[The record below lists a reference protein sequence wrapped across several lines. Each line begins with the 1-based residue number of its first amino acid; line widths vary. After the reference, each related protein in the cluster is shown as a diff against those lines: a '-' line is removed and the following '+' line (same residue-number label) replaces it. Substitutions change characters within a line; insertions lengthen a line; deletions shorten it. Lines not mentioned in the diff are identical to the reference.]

1 MPTNWQKHLF
11 ETYRNY
17 KTNKEAEEAFV
28 WFGGNIVEC
37 VNGKKNWKRKKFI
50 GLMAECCTVSDEAF
64 GLLMLDNYWDRWV
77 DLYEKK
83 PKNQVAK
90 ATYTS
95 SSMGHRKFSS
105 WTPDGLTKFN
115 ALYKMVKWQ
124 RGAAATG
131 AMVDEQLRRRI
142 RKGGGMN
149 EDIEMGGDLGQKATG
164 SLEEEVEPVV
174 RVYNDWDDE
183 VTNIPAVAI

>member
-1 MPTNWQKHLF
+1 MPPNWQKHLF

-17 KTNKEAEEAFV
+17 KTDKEAEEAFM

-37 VNGKKNWKRKKFI
+37 VNGKKNWKKKKSK
-50 GLMAECCTVSDEAF
+50 GLLAECCTVSDEAF

-83 PKNQVAK
+83 PKTQVTK
-90 ATYTS
+90 AAYTS
-95 SSMGHRKFSS
+95 SGAGNRKFLS
-105 WTPDGLTKFN
+105 WAPEGLTKFN
-115 ALYKMVKWQ
+115 ALCKMVKWQ
-124 RGAAATG
+124 RGNAATG
-131 AMVDEQLRRRI
+131 ALVDEQLRRRI
-142 RKGGGMN
+142 RKDGGMN
-149 EDIEMGGDLGQKATG
+149 ENIEMGGDLSQKDTG
-164 SLEEEVEPVV
+164 SVNEEAKSVV